1 MIKKTFKESFNKI
14 WLFETPMS
22 TGPSGSNP
30 YNDLMLSINSNINNG
45 HNVVDISNKLHKLET
60 PANIFY
66 WIDNEIA
73 AELEQKPTGLYVD
86 LVAKKPGSTT
96 YASTFYEMIL
106 ADAKQLIFS
115 GDKISD
121 EGIGVWKQLLNNGH
135 KLFVY
140 NTENAFD
147 KNSINSVEELKKYL
161 GPATEFQKYRYVL
174 SESIKEHSTV
184 TTSFDLLETYYL
196 TFNLKGFK

>member
-1 MIKKTFKESFNKI
+1 MIKKTFKESFNKN
-14 WLFETPMS
+14 WLFETPIS
-22 TGPSGSNP
+22 TGSSGNNP
-30 YNDLMLSINSNINNG
+30 YNDLMSSIMSNIENG
-45 HNVVDISNKLHKLET
+45 HKIVQVSNNLNKLET

-66 WIDNEIA
+66 WINNEIA
-73 AELEQKPTGLYVD
+73 AELTQTTTGLYIE
-86 LVAKKPGSTT
+86 LVAKRPGTNT

-121 EGIGVWKQLLNNGH
+121 EGTEIWKRLLNNGH

-140 NTENAFD
+140 NTENVFD
-147 KNSINSVEELKKYL
+147 KISISSLEDLKKYL
-161 GPATEFQKYRYVL
+161 GPTTEFQKYRYVF
-174 SESIKEHSTV
+174 SESVKEHSTV
-184 TTSFDLLETYYL
+184 TTSFELLETYYL